1 MRKNCLWKDRVKIE
15 LLDFFS
21 YYLTIMALMFTVLI
35 VLLTISDIFLLNIM
49 ESEDSV
55 KTLVYI
61 LYLGTEKPYALIKD
75 FLFKNGSLG
84 KKMMKCRVIDSKT
97 GEKPKPIKLLLRN
110 LLQIDTLFIIIG
122 IIVSYKRLDSRTLA
136 DIITK
141 TDVIY
146 LEEAERYE

>member
-21 YYLTIMALMFTVLI
+21 FYLTYMAVSFSITTVILI
-35 VLLTISDIFLLNIM
+35 LSDVFLFNVSEGVVVIGACVL
-49 ESEDSV
+49 
-55 KTLVYI
+55 YI
-61 LYLGTEKPYALIKD
+61 ATEKPYALIKD

-110 LLQIDTLFIIIG
+110 LLQIDTLLIIIG
-122 IIVSYKRLDSRTLA
+122 IIFSATRLDSRTLA
-136 DIITK
+136 DIITG

>member
-21 YYLTIMALMFTVLI
+21 FYLTYMAVSFSITTVILILSDVFLFNVSEDVVLI
-35 VLLTISDIFLLNIM
+35 GAYVL
-49 ESEDSV
+49 
-55 KTLVYI
+55 YI
-61 LYLGTEKPYALIKD
+61 ATEKPYALIKD

-84 KKMMKCRVIDSKT
+84 KKMMKCKVIDSKT

-110 LLQIDTLFIIIG
+110 LLQIDTSLIIIG
-122 IIVSYKRLDSRTLA
+122 IIFSAKRLDSRTLA

-146 LEEAERYE
+146 LEEAELYE

>member
-21 YYLTIMALMFTVLI
+21 FYLTYMAVSLSITTVILI
-35 VLLTISDIFLLNIM
+35 LSDVFLFNVSENVVVIGAYVL
-49 ESEDSV
+49 
-55 KTLVYI
+55 YI
-61 LYLGTEKPYALIKD
+61 ATEKPYALIKD

-110 LLQIDTLFIIIG
+110 LLQIDTHLIIIG
-122 IIVSYKRLDSRTLA
+122 IIFSATRLDSRTLA
-136 DIITK
+136 DIITG

>member
-21 YYLTIMALMFTVLI
+21 FYLTYMAVSLSITTVILI
-35 VLLTISDIFLLNIM
+35 LSDVFLFNVSEGVVVIGACVL
-49 ESEDSV
+49 
-55 KTLVYI
+55 YI
-61 LYLGTEKPYALIKD
+61 ATEKPYALIKD

-110 LLQIDTLFIIIG
+110 LLQIDTSLIIPP
-122 IIVSYKRLDSRTLA
+122 
-136 DIITK
+136 
-141 TDVIY
+141 
-146 LEEAERYE
+146 